1 LAFSIC
7 RTDAENPNL
16 RASIFGVMGGLTVAK
31 LVTTV
36 YTSIAS
42 LTIGN
47 DIVLAKELLQK
58 L

>member
-1 LAFSIC
+1 
-7 RTDAENPNL
+7 
-16 RASIFGVMGGLTVAK
+16 MGGLAVAK
-31 LVTTV
+31 LATTV

-47 DIVLAKELLQK
+47 DIVLAKELLQR